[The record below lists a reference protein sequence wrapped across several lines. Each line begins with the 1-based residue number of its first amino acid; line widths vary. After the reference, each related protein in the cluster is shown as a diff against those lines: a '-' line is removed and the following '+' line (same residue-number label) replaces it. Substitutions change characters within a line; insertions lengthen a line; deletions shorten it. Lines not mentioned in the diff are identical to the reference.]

1 MFFIF
6 LVFPD
11 PPVGLNWTLLSMGS
25 TGLICDVVVSWDPPP
40 SAAENVKIGWMLLVY
55 ETQYREKGSDQ
66 WNSVSVTQRLCNHH
80 IQISNMLLMRNTL
93 EVKCVS

>member
-40 SAAENVKIGWMLLVY
+40 SAAESVKTGWMLLVY

-66 WNSVSVTQRLCNHH
+66 WNSVSLAQRCAIITSRFLICF
-80 IQISNMLLMRNTL
+80 LMRNRL